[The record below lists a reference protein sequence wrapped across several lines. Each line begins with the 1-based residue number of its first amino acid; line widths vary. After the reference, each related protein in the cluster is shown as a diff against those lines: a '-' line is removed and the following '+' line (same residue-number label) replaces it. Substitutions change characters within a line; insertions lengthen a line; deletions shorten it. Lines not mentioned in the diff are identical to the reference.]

1 MGELGAPGTRALTLK
16 LFFDGGCRPNP
27 GVIETAVVTGGRRYI
42 VRDAGVGDN
51 SDAEWQALIA
61 AATIARD
68 LGASDVTFLGD
79 SAAVVAQAC
88 GTARCRRE
96 HLAVYREIVAGIARV
111 HVRRIP
117 RSRNLAG
124 IALAAAHPR

>member
-1 MGELGAPGTRALTLK
+1 VK

-27 GVIETAVVTGGRRYI
+27 GRIETAVVTAGRSHV
-42 VRDAGVGDN
+42 VRDAGFGDN
-51 SDAEWQALIA
+51 SDAEWLALIA

-68 LGASDVTFLGD
+68 SGARDVTFLGD
-79 SAAVVAQAC
+79 SAAIVAQAS
-88 GTARCRRE
+88 GVARCRRG
-96 HLAVYREIVAGIARV
+96 HLAVYEDIVAGIPRV